1 VVPEEAER
9 DVMQDQSVRGVIHQI
24 NVWLRGAPKLPLEE
38 ARVTRLGIAG
48 DGHDDKED
56 HGGPL
61 AALCL

>member
-1 VVPEEAER
+1 
-9 DVMQDQSVRGVIHQI
+9 MQDQSVRGVIHQI
-24 NVWLRGAPKLPLEE
+24 NVSLGGAPKLPLEE